1 MRRDRSIPEATC
13 PTPDPFAGCSGQ
25 PGSVV
30 VDRTSHDDLAS
41 AYVNVLAGKRVAI
54 SVDWNFDKRKF
65 DTTTMSPLFLFQDR
79 FETQRIRPQVRVFLP
94 IGFFASVTGSH
105 YDQEVDQFDDLTSPV
120 RTTETADFW
129 TVDAAVG
136 WRLPR
141 RLGSISIEGTNLL
154 DEQFGFYE
162 QSLQENVIPTRRIGL
177 RADFAF

>member
-1 MRRDRSIPEATC
+1 
-13 PTPDPFAGCSGQ
+13 
-25 PGSVV
+25 V